1 MKPQFKPNDIGSGD
15 LRTPVTFYEYR
26 PHKGPEPGE
35 AEKQPLYNCF
45 AEVYSAS
52 SKDIEILNSGRET
65 QQLKVINTKNAV
77 SINIRDSFGEYYPD
91 TKHYAELDDYRFKGI
106 RFNVM
111 DVQPK
116 KNNMI
121 KVLLAVIT

>member
-1 MKPQFKPNDIGSGD
+1 MKPQFKPNEIGSGE
-15 LRTPVTFYEYR
+15 LRTPVRFFMYQ
-26 PHKGPEPGE
+26 PHDGPEPGE
-35 AEKQPLYNCF
+35 AEKQPIYGCY

-52 SKDIEILNSGRET
+52 SKDIEILKSKSGN
-65 QQLKVINTKNAV
+65 QQSKVINTKNAV
-77 SINIRDSFGEYYPD
+77 SINIRDTFGEYYPD
-91 TKHYAELDDYRFKGI
+91 TEHYAELDDYRFKGI
-106 RFNVM
+106 RFNVI